1 MTEPVTVP
9 RRGSTT
15 GVQPPSGRPHSLYIE
30 QELQARGVVQVIVV
44 LAPAATSR
52 VAQPVG
58 ARLALSDA
66 TPSAVQSLAA
76 LFVQDEHSASAAIA
90 KARTIASSPRLS
102 LRAASAKSTSASQ
115 PVRYY
120 ANLGVMLGNV
130 NRDGLEA
137 LKDRTEVQD
146 VVGSPQLRLIHPKR
160 IAAAT
165 AASGPQWGMKKIDA
179 PALWK
184 KGFDGSGIIVAH
196 LDTGVDGKHAAL
208 RNAITRFAFF
218 DDLGAEVSPA
228 PKPFDSGEHGTHTAG
243 TIAGRPVRGKQ
254 IGVAP
259 GAHIA
264 SALVIEGGNPI
275 ARVLGGMNWA
285 VGVGARVLSMS
296 LGFPGLVEDFLP
308 ITQILRSRG
317 VLPVFAAG
325 NEGPGFT
332 RSPGNYSETLSV
344 GAIDIN
350 SEIASFSSSQLFDRP
365 IDAIVPD
372 VVAPGVNVV
381 SAKPGGGYQ
390 AMDGTSMAT
399 PHVAG
404 LAALLFS
411 AKPQATVDQVE
422 QAIFRSCAL
431 PPRMDPQRG
440 GRGIPNAVR
449 ALSFL

>member
-1 MTEPVTVP
+1 M
-9 RRGSTT
+9 
-15 GVQPPSGRPHSLYIE
+15 I
-30 QELQARGVVQVIVV
+30 

-58 ARLALSDA
+58 ARLALSDT

-76 LFVQDEHSASAAIA
+76 LFVHDEHSAAAAIA
-90 KARTIASSPRLS
+90 KDRTLTSSPRLS
-102 LRAASAKSTSASQ
+102 VRAASAKSTSTPQ

-165 AASGPQWGMKKIDA
+165 AATGPQWGMKKIDA

-296 LGFPGLVEDFLP
+296 LGFPGLVEDFL
-308 ITQILRSRG
+308 
-317 VLPVFAAG
+317 
-325 NEGPGFT
+325 
-332 RSPGNYSETLSV
+332 
-344 GAIDIN
+344 
-350 SEIASFSSSQLFDRP
+350 
-365 IDAIVPD
+365 
-372 VVAPGVNVV
+372 
-381 SAKPGGGYQ
+381 
-390 AMDGTSMAT
+390 
-399 PHVAG
+399 
-404 LAALLFS
+404 
-411 AKPQATVDQVE
+411 
-422 QAIFRSCAL
+422 
-431 PPRMDPQRG
+431 
-440 GRGIPNAVR
+440 
-449 ALSFL
+449 